1 MSLQS
6 EDLHILALLRITL
19 GESLNLSELYFLNLK
34 NRDINIL
41 LTSQGWKIIELMVV
55 KALDKLLGS
64 F

>member
-6 EDLHILALLRITL
+6 EDLQILALLPVTL
-19 GESLNLSELYFLNLK
+19 RESLNLPELCFLNLQ

>member
-6 EDLHILALLRITL
+6 EDLQILALLPTTL

-41 LTSQGWKIIELMVV
+41 TSQGWKIIELMVV

>member
-6 EDLHILALLRITL
+6 EDLHILALLLITL

-41 LTSQGWKIIELMVV
+41 LTGLE
-55 KALDKLLGS
+55 DY
-64 F
+64 

>member
-6 EDLHILALLRITL
+6 EDLQILALLPITL

-41 LTSQGWKIIELMVV
+41 TSQGWKIIELMVV

>member
-6 EDLHILALLRITL
+6 EDLHILALLLITL
-19 GESLNLSELYFLNLK
+19 GESLNLSELCFLNLK
-34 NRDINIL
+34 NRDINI